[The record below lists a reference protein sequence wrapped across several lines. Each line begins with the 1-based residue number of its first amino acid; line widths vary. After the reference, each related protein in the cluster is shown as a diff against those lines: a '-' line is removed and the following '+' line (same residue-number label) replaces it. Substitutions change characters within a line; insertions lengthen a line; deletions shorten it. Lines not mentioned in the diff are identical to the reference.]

1 MSERRGGPF
10 DLFTV
15 NDAKF
20 YQRSLLVEDGL
31 MGACAK
37 TRGVTPN
44 TWMKPCAHFPGPAVP
59 ARHRRVPDATGL
71 ETAVEFRDGR
81 ARAKCA
87 CALCDISGVNRAGGN
102 CGRTATVSEMR
113 QNRAVV
119 APSVPSNHRC
129 CIMGHGKATW

>member
-44 TWMKPCAHFPGPAVP
+44 TWMKTCAPAVP
-59 ARHRRVPDATGL
+59 ARQPRRFRLGSSSHSDG
-71 ETAVEFRDGR
+71 AVGGAGGREQQADREAAAPAAEAAECVQRPPPR
-81 ARAKCA
+81 ARK
-87 CALCDISGVNRAGGN
+87 R
-102 CGRTATVSEMR
+102 RR
-113 QNRAVV
+113 
-119 APSVPSNHRC
+119 
-129 CIMGHGKATW
+129 